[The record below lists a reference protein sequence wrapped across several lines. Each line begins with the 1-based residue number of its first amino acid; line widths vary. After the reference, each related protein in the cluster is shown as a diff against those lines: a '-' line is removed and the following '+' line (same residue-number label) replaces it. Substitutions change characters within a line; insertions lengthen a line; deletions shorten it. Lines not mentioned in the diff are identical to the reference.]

1 MKHFLLLLVSLVLC
15 TLSAGGVEI
24 KNIGVKLT
32 RNSADKKLTPD
43 YSFKVLEDLSVRRT
57 WYLSGGRIL
66 SADFD
71 AKSQEGKLISAHVV
85 YEKPVDMKTAQADAL
100 ALGHTKSDTWK
111 KLKAKKAEELGLAPC
126 KYKKL
131 KNGSYLYVEMNA
143 AKKATSVSLYA
154 AKPSRH
160 RLTLGEWTGGVTR
173 TALGSTADNSGSVN
187 FLKQDEEK
195 RLAANKKRA
204 AERPRPS
211 ADKPARS
218 EEVVVTEV
226 IEEVED
232 ETDEAEGD
240 GDAEVTVVKTE
251 KGPWP
256 VIRDY
261 CKELSSRPWTTMERL
276 CIYGGGGLIL
286 LLIIVSAVR
295 RRMRRKAAEERAQA
309 IMNGKKS

>member
-1 MKHFLLLLVSLVLC
+1 MKHFLLLFATVLLC
-15 TLSAGGVEI
+15 ALSAGGVEI

-43 YSFKVLEDLSVRRT
+43 YSFRVLEDLSVRRS
-57 WYLSGGRIL
+57 WNLPGGRTL

-71 AKSQEGKLISAHVV
+71 AKSAEGKLISAHVV
-85 YEKPVDMKTAQADAL
+85 YDKPVDLKTAQADAL

-143 AKKATSVSLYA
+143 AKKATGVSLYA
-154 AKPSRH
+154 SKPTRH
-160 RLTLGEWTGGVTR
+160 RLTLGEWTGRVTR

-218 EEVVVTEV
+218 EEVVVTEI

-232 ETDEAEGD
+232 AADDTDNED
-240 GDAEVTVVKTE
+240 EVTVVKTE

-256 VIRDY
+256 AIRDY
-261 CKELSSRPWTTMERL
+261 CKELSSRPWSTMERVS
-276 CIYGGGGLIL
+276 IYGGGGLIL
-286 LLIIVSAVR
+286 LLIIISAVR
-295 RRMRRKAAEERAQA
+295 RRLRRKAAEERANA
-309 IMNGKKS
+309 IINGKKS